1 MKLSEQAVG
10 SLMMALQ
17 KCLLEQ
23 TDIVPI
29 LGEMDFEVSNA
40 GDLVVENPPN
50 FEVSAK
56 DA

>member
-17 KCLLEQ
+17 KCLMEQ

-29 LGEMDFEVSNA
+29 LGEMNFEVSNG
-40 GDLVVENPPN
+40 GDLVVENPPH
-50 FEVSAK
+50 FEVQK
-56 DA
+56 EDA

>member
-29 LGEMDFEVSNA
+29 LGEMDFEVSNT
-40 GDLVVENPPN
+40 GDLVVENPPS
-50 FEVSAK
+50 FEVNTDNA
-56 DA
+56 